1 MLKKNANYALFFNEY
16 KSVYTFF
23 MRFNL
28 DVIYLDRGNKVVG
41 IIKSLKPF
49 RIAFPMGNAT
59 SILEV
64 SLDAPDAEMLS
75 VGKKLIDF

>member
-1 MLKKNANYALFFNEY
+1 
-16 KSVYTFF
+16 
-23 MRFNL
+23 
-28 DVIYLDRGNKVVG
+28 
-41 IIKSLKPF
+41 
-49 RIAFPMGNAT
+49 MGNAT